1 MASRTYRSEI
11 EIAAPAARVWA
22 VLVDLEGYPRWNPFT
37 VAMKSSLVPGGP
49 IDMKVRMSRWGITIS
64 QRETVREATPPEG
77 DRSGRLVWGADM
89 LGVKAQRVQR
99 VETID
104 AARSRY
110 VTEDTIE
117 GPLGSMVFALFGGSL
132 EDGFD
137 GVARALAQEATST
150 RA

>member
-1 MASRTYRSEI
+1 MARRVFRAEVDI
-11 EIAAPAARVWA
+11 DAPASRVWA

-37 VAMKSSLVPGGP
+37 VAMRSSLVPGEP

-64 QRETVREATPPEG
+64 QRETVRDATPPQG
-77 DRSGRLVWGADM
+77 DRAGRLVWGADM
-89 LGVKAQRVQR
+89 LGVRAERIQR

-117 GPLGSMVFALFGGSL
+117 GPLGAIVFALFGGSL
-132 EDGFD
+132 EDGFG
-137 GVARALAQEATST
+137 GVARGLAAEVTSSRT
-150 RA
+150 

>member
-11 EIAAPAARVWA
+11 EIDAPASRVWA
-22 VLVDLEGYPRWNPFT
+22 ILVDLEGYPRWNPFT
-37 VAMKSSLVPGGP
+37 VAMRSSLAPGAP

-64 QRETVREATPPEG
+64 QRETLREATPPDG
-77 DRSGRLVWGADM
+77 DRAGRLVWGADM
-89 LGVKAQRVQR
+89 LGVRAERVQR
-99 VETID
+99 VEAIA

-117 GPLGSMVFALFGGSL
+117 GPLGAMVFALFGGSL
-132 EDGFD
+132 QDGFD
-137 GVARALAQEATST
+137 GVARALAREATST